1 MGFKFEILENEDKN
15 TLVLSSDKEIYNTRV
30 VFNDDSKSEQFPLV
44 KQLFFLPFVKSITLD
59 KHLILIEKLDFLD
72 WKDVQEEV
80 IDQIEKFLNDGGLI
94 YQVNNPVTIYAE
106 STPNPNVIKF
116 VANKKLVNIA
126 HEFKTSES
134 ANYCFIA
141 KALFNHDF
149 IKEIYIDFN
158 FISVTINQKFSW
170 DEFTMQIREFILS
183 YIKDGNQIIDSS
195 YDVQNSTSEGIDQSN
210 MDEISK
216 KISALIDEQIK
227 PAVAS
232 DGGNILF
239 QSYDNESME
248 VKVIL
253 QGACSG
259 CPSSTYTLKNGIET
273 MLKDFLP
280 GKISNV
286 VAINLNS
293 LRYLGSK

>member
-1 MGFKFEILENEDKN
+1 MSFKFEILENEDKN

-126 HEFKTSES
+126 HEFKTPES

-158 FISVTINQKFSW
+158 FISVTINEKFTW

-286 VAINLNS
+286 VAIN
-293 LRYLGSK
+293 G

>member
-1 MGFKFEILENEDKN
+1 MSFKFEILENEDKN

-286 VAINLNS
+286 VAIN
-293 LRYLGSK
+293 G

>member
-30 VFNDDSKSEQFPLV
+30 VFKDDSKSEQFPLV

-94 YQVNNPVTIYAE
+94 YQVKNPVTIYAE

-126 HEFKTSES
+126 HEFKSSES

-158 FISVTINQKFSW
+158 FISVTINEKFSW

-210 MDEISK
+210 MDKISK
-216 KISALIDEQIK
+216 QISALIDEQIK

-286 VAINLNS
+286 VAIN
-293 LRYLGSK
+293 G

>member
-1 MGFKFEILENEDKN
+1 MSFKFEILENEDKN

-94 YQVNNPVTIYAE
+94 YQVKNPVTIYAE

-158 FISVTINQKFSW
+158 FISVTINEKFTW

-286 VAINLNS
+286 VAIN
-293 LRYLGSK
+293 G

>member
-30 VFNDDSKSEQFPLV
+30 VFDDDSKSEQFPLV

-158 FISVTINQKFSW
+158 FISVTINEKFTW

-286 VAINLNS
+286 VAIN
-293 LRYLGSK
+293 G

>member
-158 FISVTINQKFSW
+158 FISVTINEKFTW

-195 YDVQNSTSEGIDQSN
+195 YDFQNSTSEGIDQSN

-286 VAINLNS
+286 VAIN
-293 LRYLGSK
+293 G

>member
-1 MGFKFEILENEDKN
+1 MNFKFEILENEDKN
-15 TLVLSSDKEIYNTRV
+15 VLVLSSDKEIYNKRII
-30 VFNDDSKSEQFPLV
+30 FNDDSKSEQFPLV

-72 WKDVQEEV
+72 WKDVQDEV

-94 YQVNNPVTIYAE
+94 YQVSNPVTIYAE

-141 KALFNHDF
+141 KALFNHDV

-158 FISVTINQKFSW
+158 FISVTINEKFSW
-170 DEFTMQIREFILS
+170 DEYTMQIREFILS

-286 VAINLNS
+286 VAIN
-293 LRYLGSK
+293 G